1 MMHNLTNNITNQKAK
16 SILDTGTPLR
26 SFTVN
31 GKTEINAG
39 SDWEKE
45 VIIEDCTIENFNCL
59 MVYFKKAVTIKNC
72 HFKDAAFNFSYF
84 HGGLT
89 IENCSFDKY
98 LDFEAGGHN
107 NLGNLV
113 VIRKNHFRGFVNF
126 FDCWYTGEV
135 IIEDNI
141 FEKGTN
147 VSSKD
152 QLVSFDIPAK
162 IINNTGEVALESE
175 CREEGS

>member
-1 MMHNLTNNITNQKAK
+1 MMHNQTSTITDQQAK
-16 SILDTGTPLR
+16 NILDTGSPLKN
-26 SFTVN
+26 FTVN
-31 GKTEINAG
+31 GKIEINAG
-39 SDWEKE
+39 SEWEKE
-45 VIIEDCTIENFNCL
+45 VIMEDCIIENFNCL

-89 IENCSFDKY
+89 IESCTFDKY

-107 NLGNLV
+107 DLGNLV
-113 VIRKNHFRGFVNF
+113 AITKNHFRGFVNF
-126 FDCWYTGEV
+126 FDCWYNGEV

-147 VSSKD
+147 ISSRD
-152 QLVSFDIPAK
+152 QQVSFDIPAEIVNNIGDLK
-162 IINNTGEVALESE
+162 IESE
-175 CREEGS
+175 CRE